1 MQQTSM
7 PDWFVTEDPGI
18 LTDNY
23 EIVSSFRRAYSNGA
37 GDREQLSGWYLEL
50 RRTGA
55 WRKWL
60 EPGNVKRSRAKA
72 IREFLTTALP
82 DGCGADLKAMEI
94 LLQGTPAYYPFM
106 NDTRAE
112 SGGANNPEGKNQ
124 HSEVKCDIITLDQP
138 KPDKPPTGTS
148 TSYAFRRL
156 RNHPEM
162 LARVLAG
169 ELSPHA
175 ALVELGLRQRQITI
189 PADPKGAARRLLLH
203 FDGERLTALIQHL
216 IRKG

>member
-1 MQQTSM
+1 M

-72 IREFLTTALP
+72 IREFLFAGWLRGRSQG
-82 DGCGADLKAMEI
+82 DGNLASGNASI
-94 LLQGTPAYYPFM
+94 LSVHERHP
-106 NDTRAE
+106 
-112 SGGANNPEGKNQ
+112 SGIGW
-124 HSEVKCDIITLDQP
+124 
-138 KPDKPPTGTS
+138 
-148 TSYAFRRL
+148 
-156 RNHPEM
+156 
-162 LARVLAG
+162 G
-169 ELSPHA
+169 E
-175 ALVELGLRQRQITI
+175 
-189 PADPKGAARRLLLH
+189 
-203 FDGERLTALIQHL
+203 
-216 IRKG
+216 

>member
-1 MQQTSM
+1 
-7 PDWFVTEDPGI
+7 
-18 LTDNY
+18 
-23 EIVSSFRRAYSNGA
+23 
-37 GDREQLSGWYLEL
+37 
-50 RRTGA
+50 
-55 WRKWL
+55 
-60 EPGNVKRSRAKA
+60 
-72 IREFLTTALP
+72 
-82 DGCGADLKAMEI
+82 
-94 LLQGTPAYYPFM
+94 M

-124 HSEVKCDIITLDQP
+124 HSEVKCDNITLDQPKPDKPHSEVKCDNVTLDQP
-138 KPDKPPTGTS
+138 KPDKPPTGNS

-189 PADPKGAARRLLLH
+189 PAEFPVAPLARVAR
-203 FDGERLTALIQHL
+203 
-216 IRKG
+216 